1 MPSLHVGAQA
11 FFMFFARRRSR
22 ALFAPLRA
30 PSTALTL
37 FTSVVSGWHYAIDG
51 YAALLLAGLCE
62 AAGRR
67 SVPPA

>member
-11 FFMFFARRRSR
+11 FFMFFARRRSKVLF
-22 ALFAPLRA
+22 ALFA
-30 PSTALTL
+30 ALTAVTF

-51 YAALLLAGLCE
+51 YAGLLLAWACE

-67 SVPPA
+67 SIPSA